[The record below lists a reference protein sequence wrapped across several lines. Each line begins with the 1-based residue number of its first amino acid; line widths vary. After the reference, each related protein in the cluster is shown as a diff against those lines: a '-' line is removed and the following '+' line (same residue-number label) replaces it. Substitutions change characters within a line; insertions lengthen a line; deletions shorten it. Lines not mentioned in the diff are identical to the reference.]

1 MSDAPDTQQ
10 VAIVQDHAF
19 EPRTESKLLAPE
31 EFRTARM
38 IAPWDGR
45 QRLPANPW
53 LCQHC
58 DLAEAAHIR

>member
-1 MSDAPDTQQ
+1 MPDVPDTQQ

-31 EFRTARM
+31 EFSARRM
-38 IAPWDGR
+38 IGPWDGV
-45 QRLPANPW
+45 QRLPANSW